1 MKGRYK
7 QYLISILL
15 IIGMFLY
22 FLYGQDDLVKLN
34 KLHHVNRMVV
44 TNNKT
49 GSNFEIFDDSLPEY
63 FDHTYGKRDNN
74 VYETKDW
81 REIWKIEYYE
91 DDILIFDGAIIG
103 HLKAANNKDNQDFM
117 DYEDYYY
124 MYRIDTKRL
133 FVTRKNYSRIDAKL
147 IQLII
152 DAQER

>member
-7 QYLISILL
+7 QYLISILI

-22 FLYGQDDLVKLN
+22 LLYGQDDLVKLN

-44 TNNKT
+44 TNNET
-49 GSNFEIFDDSLPEY
+49 ASNFEIFDDSLPEY
-63 FDHTYGKRDNN
+63 FDHTYGKRDND

-81 REIWKIEYYE
+81 REIWKVEYYE

-103 HLKAANNKDNQDFM
+103 RLKTAKNNCNQDFM

-124 MYRIDTKRL
+124 MYRIDIKKL

-147 IQLII
+147 IQHII
-152 DAQER
+152 DVQER